1 MICPT
6 PIHDVSVQTLSDCH
20 SVKAMSD
27 LRCAGTSGTDTMEV
41 DDDLPAGQAALQERL
56 HHVQQELIRYFH
68 PQFGGPTISVPLSN
82 ESGTSVMHCYSA
94 ELKCGVVAGIEG
106 VRMSD
111 ATLSPKLCCLLTY
124 TAACVCSVQQRLEQ
138 ETEKQ
143 QDWHNENIRRKH
155 NYIPF
160 LFNFLK
166 ILADK
171 QQLEPLIHRARQSK
185 GPST

>member
-1 MICPT
+1 MTCQQAKLLCRNGFIMF
-6 PIHDVSVQTLSDCH
+6 SRS
-20 SVKAMSD
+20 S
-27 LRCAGTSGTDTMEV
+27 SGT
-41 DDDLPAGQAALQERL
+41 
-56 HHVQQELIRYFH
+56 FH
-68 PQFGGPTISVPLSN
+68 PQFGGPMISVPLSD

-94 ELKCGVVAGIEG
+94 ELKCGVVAGIQG
-106 VRMSD
+106 VRMSN

-171 QQLEPLIHRARQSK
+171 QQLEPLIQRARQSK